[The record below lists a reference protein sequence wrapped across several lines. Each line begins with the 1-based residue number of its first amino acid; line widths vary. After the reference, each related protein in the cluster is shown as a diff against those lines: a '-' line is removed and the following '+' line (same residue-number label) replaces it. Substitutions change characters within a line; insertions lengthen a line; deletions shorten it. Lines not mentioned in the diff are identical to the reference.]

1 VELSATPTEVSATSG
16 RKVGHACVW
25 MLQAPEGVYRLRLL
39 TDLAH
44 TDETAR
50 NAYHER
56 LLAYTM
62 RKGVEATCVTY
73 RSSHRRRP

>member
-16 RKVGHACVW
+16 KKVGHACVW

-44 TDETAR
+44 TD
-50 NAYHER
+50 
-56 LLAYTM
+56 
-62 RKGVEATCVTY
+62 
-73 RSSHRRRP
+73 